1 MPDSSNGLLD
11 RIDSAGSIFLGD
23 WSAQTFGDYASGT
36 NHVLPTG
43 GVARTRGGLSVTDFV
58 KCISVQEVSRS
69 GFRAAR
75 AGRRRICARR
85 GSRRARPFRRGAQ
98 MKPPVP
104 IRAAVEKMRAY
115 NPPLEGRT
123 KKLRLDFNE
132 NPIGCSPKVRQAL
145 AKLSGAEICS
155 YPEQETVRRQMAKHF
170 GVRPDELLLTNGTD
184 EALHVIVSTFVEPG
198 DGVRAHRRAD
208 LRHVSLLLRT
218 GGARILAPRYTGEMQ
233 FPWDEVIE
241 VCWAQKRRACFF
253 LPNPNSPTGN
263 LLSPPEI
270 RRILDAAKQTMVV
283 IDEAYFEFSGVTVIP
298 WIRRHANL
306 IVTRTFSKTAGLA
319 GLRLGCIFVNR
330 DLAAI
335 MRKSQ
340 SPYPVNAAAL
350 VAAEAA
356 MRDRAFIARTV
367 REVKAGREQLERGL
381 ARLGIRYFPSGGNF
395 ILVYFGDRAK
405 KIVAALDRKGI
416 LRPRPLRAT
425 SAGEG
430 YVRITVGT
438 PRKSRTPLSREL
450 RDRSL

>member
-1 MPDSSNGLLD
+1 
-11 RIDSAGSIFLGD
+11 
-23 WSAQTFGDYASGT
+23 
-36 NHVLPTG
+36 
-43 GVARTRGGLSVTDFV
+43 
-58 KCISVQEVSRS
+58 
-69 GFRAAR
+69 
-75 AGRRRICARR
+75 
-85 GSRRARPFRRGAQ
+85 

-123 KKLRLDFNE
+123 KKIRLDFNE

-145 AKLSGAEICS
+145 AKLSAAEICS

-170 GVRPDELLLTNGTD
+170 GVRPEELLLTNGTD
-184 EALHVIVSTFVEPG
+184 EALHVIVSTFVESNDSVLIVEPTYAMY
-198 DGVRAHRRAD
+198 RFYSELA
-208 LRHVSLLLRT
+208 
-218 GGARILAPRYTGEMQ
+218 GARVLAPRYTREML
-233 FPWDEVIE
+233 FPWEEVTKFL
-241 VCWAQKRRACFF
+241 AAAAPRAFF

-263 LLSPPEI
+263 LLSPKEI

-330 DLAAI
+330 DLAAS

-340 SPYPVNAAAL
+340 SPYPVNCAAL

-356 MRDRAFIARTV
+356 MRDRAFVARTV
-367 REVKAGREQLERGL
+367 REVKAGRAQLEKGL
-381 ARLGIRYFPSGGNF
+381 ARLGLRYFPSGGNF
-395 ILVYFGDRAK
+395 ILVYFGDSAK

-416 LRPRPLRAT
+416 LLRDR
-425 SAGEG
+425 SSDFSGEG

-438 PRKSRTPLSREL
+438 PAQIARLL
-450 RDRSL
+450 RAMEAVI